1 MKLLI
6 NAVVELFI
14 AVLRKMVYQRNE
26 KNVESFCIHFA
37 LIVILFVQTSHNFR
51 SFFIFSLIHFL
62 EHVAI
67 NIHSDAHFRVT

>member
-37 LIVILFVQTSHNFR
+37 LIVILFVQTSHVFWR
-51 SFFIFSLIHFL
+51 CS
-62 EHVAI
+62 EY
-67 NIHSDAHFRVT
+67 

>member
-26 KNVESFCIHFA
+26 KNVESFCIDRNIIRTDFPC
-37 LIVILFVQTSHNFR
+37 L
-51 SFFIFSLIHFL
+51 L
-62 EHVAI
+62 EM
-67 NIHSDAHFRVT
+67 